1 MKRTRHVVAAASTIT
16 LALALSACAAG
27 DSETPAGDS
36 GETAAE
42 DVPAGDIRVW
52 LVGSDTPEE
61 AREHLKTTFEAQHEG
76 STLTI
81 EEQSWTGLVDK
92 YTTALSGSDSPDLVE
107 IGNTQA
113 PAFTSAGAFLDLTD
127 SYEELGGDDLLPGF
141 VESGTFDD
149 KFYAAPYYSGA
160 RVGIY
165 STEITGDVEVPA
177 TWDEYLDNIGSLA
190 TDEVSG
196 LYTPG
201 KDWRNGMVFVWANG
215 GDIASVDDG
224 GTWTGGFSTPEAIT
238 GLEQLQ
244 DVMLNANHAPAD
256 SDETD
261 PQVPFCAGEVGYL
274 TAPSWVRGSI
284 AAPEDAEVPGCLETY
299 GAEDKLSAFA
309 IPGAEEGTHAPVLA
323 GGSNIAIPANA
334 AHPELARSA
343 LEIILS
349 DDYQQI
355 LAGNGLVPAKV
366 SQASFMP
373 DDAFSQASAAAAAAA
388 QLTPASPL
396 WADVEASGVLE
407 DSFVKL
413 AQGEDVATV
422 AAERDAAIEET
433 LNG

>member
-1 MKRTRHVVAAASTIT
+1 MKRARNVVAAATTVT
-16 LALALSACAAG
+16 LALALSACASG
-27 DSETPAGDS
+27 DTPADDS

-42 DVPAGDIRVW
+42 EAPAGDIRVW

-61 AREHLKTTFEAQHEG
+61 AREHLKTTFEAENEG

-141 VESGTFDD
+141 VESGSFEGQ
-149 KFYAAPYYSGA
+149 FYAAPYYSGA

-165 STEITGDVEVPA
+165 STEITGDLEVPA
-177 TWDEYLDNIGSLA
+177 TWDEYLANIETLA
-190 TDEVSG
+190 SDEVSG

-215 GDIASVDDG
+215 GDIATVDDS
-224 GTWTGGFSTPEAIT
+224 GTWTGGFSSPESIT

-244 DVMLNANHAPAD
+244 DVMLNSNHAPAD

-261 PQVPFCAGEVGYL
+261 PQVPFCAGEIGYL
-274 TAPSWVRGSI
+274 TAPSWVRWSI
-284 AAPEDAEVPGCLETY
+284 AAAEDAEVPGCLETY

-309 IPGAEEGTHAPVLA
+309 IPGAEEGTYAPVLA

-334 AHPELARSA
+334 PNPELARSA

-349 DDYQQI
+349 DDYQEI
-355 LAGNGLVPAKV
+355 LAANGLVPAKV
-366 SQASFMP
+366 SQAEFMA

-422 AAERDAAIEET
+422 AAELDAEIEGT